1 MKLFGVVKKGRTF
14 TSQTTT
20 IMKSFK
26 LFISGDSKKC
36 WSIHK
41 KIFQF
46 LEREMIFGEVFAN
59 DEIMTKE
66 GMMLD
71 IDYSPNADEIIFIAN
86 IKNVT
91 IL

>member
-1 MKLFGVVKKGRTF
+1 MFASKNLLCNF
-14 TSQTTT
+14 TSTNNNN
-20 IMKSFK
+20 MNSFK
-26 LFISGDSKKC
+26 LFIQADTKKC

-46 LEREMIFGEVFAN
+46 LESEMIFGEVFAN
-59 DEIMTKE
+59 DEIITKD
-66 GMMLD
+66 GMILD
-71 IDYSPNADEIIFIAN
+71 IDYSPNQDEINFIAS